1 MIKRDKSLIRNLV
14 FGLLIGGL
22 SVLFVACESASERE
36 REAGSSVQTK
46 SVVAP
51 DGSIHLTPEQV
62 QANKIQT
69 AEVVEQ
75 ELASTVSTVGRV
87 TARSGAEAQV
97 FSPFSGRIIADPA
110 KLPRVGSVVRR
121 GQVLAQ
127 VEQLV
132 TASEKV
138 QYGAAIAQLQSTID
152 QTRQEIAF
160 REIELN
166 RARRLYAGGAIALKQ
181 VQAAEFNLKQ
191 AQERLDGAKRQKA
204 QYEGATSQQN
214 SGPRRAP
221 ITAPITG
228 IVTVT
233 ELVAGE
239 LTDPSKSLL
248 TIVDLS
254 TVWVEAPIHESNLQ
268 SVRSAQRAEIT
279 TPASPGRTYS
289 GSLVTVGNVVDPTN
303 RTVPVTFAVDNRDG
317 SLKIGMT
324 AEAHVPTGPTAKAL
338 LVPASAVLFEE
349 GQSVVY
355 VESEPNVFRRRA
367 VTTGERKGDLIVVT
381 SGLNAGEKV
390 VSVGAASLRGE
401 TFKGQ
406 IPTGENK

>member
-1 MIKRDKSLIRNLV
+1 LRKRTLIFGAFLLALSLLV
-14 FGLLIGGL
+14 T
-22 SVLFVACESASERE
+22 ACKSERGE

-51 DGSIHLTPEQV
+51 DGSIHLTSEQV

-69 AEVVEQ
+69 AAVVER
-75 ELASTVSTVGRV
+75 ELASTISAIGRV
-87 TARSGAEAQV
+87 TARAGAEAQV
-97 FSPFSGRIIADPA
+97 FSPFVGRIIADPA
-110 KLPRVGSVVRR
+110 RVPHIGNVVRR
-121 GQVLAQ
+121 GQAVAE

-132 TASEKV
+132 TAAEKV
-138 QYGAAIAQLQSTID
+138 QYGAALAQLQSTID
-152 QTRQEIAF
+152 QTRQEVAF

-166 RARRLYAGGAIALKQ
+166 RARRLYSGGAIALKQ
-181 VQAAEFNLKQ
+181 VQAAEFNLQQ
-191 AQERLDGAKRQKA
+191 AQERLDGAKRQKV
-204 QYEGATSQQN
+204 QYEVALSRQD
-214 SGPRRAP
+214 GPRRAP
-221 ITAPITG
+221 IIAPITG
-228 IVTVT
+228 IVTVS

-268 SVRSAQRAEIT
+268 SVRSARRAQIT

-303 RTVPVTFAVDNRDG
+303 RTVPVTFAVDNPDA

-324 AEAHVPTGPTAKAL
+324 AEARVPTGPTAKAL

-367 VTTGERKGDLIVVT
+367 ITTSERKEDLIVVT

-390 VSVGAASLRGE
+390 VSVGGASLRSE
-401 TFKGQ
+401 SLKGQ
-406 IPTGENK
+406 IPTEGG

>member
-1 MIKRDKSLIRNLV
+1 MLKRNWIFISLVL
-14 FGLLIGGL
+14 GL
-22 SVLFVACESASERE
+22 SILLAGCESASERE
-36 REAGSSVQTK
+36 REGAQSVQTK

-62 QANKIQT
+62 QTNRIQT
-69 AEVVEQ
+69 ATVVEQ
-75 ELASTVSTVGRV
+75 ELASTISAVGR
-87 TARSGAEAQV
+87 AAPRSGAEAQV
-97 FSPFSGRIIADPA
+97 FSPFAGRLIADPA
-110 KLPRVGSVVRR
+110 RLPRVGSVVRK
-121 GQVLAQ
+121 GEVVAQ

-138 QYGAAIAQLQSTID
+138 QYGASIAQLQSTID
-152 QTRQEIAF
+152 QTRQEVAF
-160 REIELN
+160 RQVELN
-166 RARRLYAGGAIALKQ
+166 RARRLYEGGAIALKQ

-204 QYEGATSQQN
+204 QYDAAVSQQN
-214 SGPRRAP
+214 AGPRRAP

-228 IVTVT
+228 IVTAAD
-233 ELVAGE
+233 LVAGQQ
-239 LTDPSKSLL
+239 TDPSKSLL

-254 TVWVEAPIHESNLQ
+254 SVWVEVPIHESNLQ
-268 SVRSAQRAEIT
+268 SVRSAQRVEIT
-279 TPASPGRTYS
+279 TPASPGRTYA

-303 RTVPVTFAVDNRDG
+303 RTVPVTFAVDNPDG

-324 AEAHVPTGPTAKAL
+324 AEARIANGPTAKAL

-349 GQSVVY
+349 GQTVVY
-355 VESEPNVFRRRA
+355 VETEANVFRRRA
-367 VTTGERKGDLIVVT
+367 ITTGERRGDNTVVT

-406 IPTGENK
+406 ITTGENK

>member
-1 MIKRDKSLIRNLV
+1 LLKQSLIIAS
-14 FGLLIGGL
+14 LIGSL
-22 SVLFVACESASERE
+22 SFFAGCGSKTERE
-36 REAGSSVQTK
+36 EEEGSKAQAK

-69 AEVVEQ
+69 TAVVER
-75 ELASTVSTVGRV
+75 ELASTISAIGRV
-87 TARSGAEAQV
+87 TARAGAEAQL
-97 FSPFSGRIIADPA
+97 FSPFLGRIIADPA
-110 KLPRVGSVVRR
+110 RIPRIGSVVRR
-121 GQVLAQ
+121 GQAVAE

-132 TASEKV
+132 TAAEKV
-138 QYGAAIAQLQSTID
+138 QYNASITQLQSAID
-152 QTRQEIAF
+152 QTKQEVALRQIQ
-160 REIELN
+160 LN
-166 RARRLYAGGAIALKQ
+166 RAHRLYAGGAIALKL
-181 VQAAEFNLKQ
+181 VQESEFNLKQ
-191 AQERLDGAKRQKA
+191 AQERLDGAKLQKA
-204 QYEGATSQQN
+204 QYEAALSVQN
-214 SGPRRAP
+214 TKPRRAP
-221 ITAPITG
+221 IIAPITG
-228 IVTVT
+228 IVTVS

-268 SVRSAQRAEIT
+268 SVRSARRAEIT

-303 RTVPVTFAVDNRDG
+303 RTVPVTFAVDNPDA

-324 AEAHVPTGPTAKAL
+324 AEARVATGPTTKAL

-367 VTTGERKGDLIVVT
+367 VTTGERKEDLIVVT

-390 VSVGAASLRGE
+390 VSVGAASLRSE
-401 TFKGQ
+401 NLKGQ
-406 IPTGENK
+406 IPTGEG

>member
-1 MIKRDKSLIRNLV
+1 MLKRNWIFILLV
-14 FGLLIGGL
+14 LGPSILLAG
-22 SVLFVACESASERE
+22 CESASERA
-36 REAGSSVQTK
+36 REGAQSVQTK

-62 QANKIQT
+62 QANRIQT
-69 AEVVEQ
+69 AVVVEH
-75 ELASTVSTVGRV
+75 ELASTVSTIGRV
-87 TARSGAEAQV
+87 AARSGAEAQV
-97 FSPFSGRIIADPA
+97 FSPFAGRVIADPA
-110 KLPRVGSVVRR
+110 KVPRVGSVVRK
-121 GQVLAQ
+121 GEVVAQ

-132 TASEKV
+132 TAAEKV

-152 QTRQEIAF
+152 QTQPEVAF
-160 REIELN
+160 RRIELN
-166 RARRLYAGGAIALKQ
+166 RARRLYEGGAIALKQ

-191 AQERLDGAKRQKA
+191 AEERLDGAKQQKA
-204 QYEGATSQQN
+204 QYVAITSQQN
-214 SGPRRAP
+214 TQPRRAP
-221 ITAPITG
+221 IVAPITG
-228 IVTVT
+228 IVTVA

-239 LTDPSKSLL
+239 LIDPAKSLL
-248 TIVDLS
+248 TIIDLS
-254 TVWVEAPIHESNLQ
+254 TVWVEVPIHESDLQ
-268 SVRSAQRAEIT
+268 SVRNAHRAEIT
-279 TPASPGRTYS
+279 TPASPGRSYA
-289 GSLVTVGNVVDPTN
+289 GSLVTVGNVVDPSN
-303 RTVPVTFAVDNRDG
+303 RTVPVTFAVDNSDG

-324 AEAHVPTGPTAKAL
+324 AEALVPTGAATKAL

-367 VTTGERKGDLIVVT
+367 VTTGDRRGDNTVVT